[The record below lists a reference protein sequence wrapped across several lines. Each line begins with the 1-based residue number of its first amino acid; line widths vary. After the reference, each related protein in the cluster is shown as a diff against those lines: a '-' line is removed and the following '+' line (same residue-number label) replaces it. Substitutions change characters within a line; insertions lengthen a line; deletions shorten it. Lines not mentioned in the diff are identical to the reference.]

1 MPSLPEAQAWRETR
15 SEEGNVK
22 YDLRR
27 CQPHG
32 YTRPV
37 GESSSRRRIA
47 MRALEAAVAL
57 LVIATVGSAAW
68 LGYALHT
75 VSPATGLSDLA
86 ALIQSSSP
94 RPGSLASQVDLNQ
107 RINILLLARGGS
119 SNDNPNYTDTILV
132 VSVRPDSREVTVIAL
147 PRYLWVT
154 IPAPVTGT
162 VEGKL
167 YSAYA
172 LGASNAP
179 GFLRPQWRTPTGAGD
194 LAAATVAATIGQP
207 IDYWVAID
215 PDGLAAIIDAFG
227 GIRLTV
233 PNELDDYQ
241 YPLDDTGQTTHV
253 HFDAGPQTLSGQRA
267 VQYARSRLS
276 TSDTDRSRRQE
287 LVLAALL
294 HTIRTGRMGLG
305 IISAAGPIAQG
316 LRTNLRPI
324 EIREL
329 AQLMSGVQESDI
341 RNITL
346 DDSGLLEDQSGPAG
360 DVVVPRD
367 GSYAA
372 VRQFVA
378 EQLL

>member
-1 MPSLPEAQAWRETR
+1 
-15 SEEGNVK
+15 
-22 YDLRR
+22 
-27 CQPHG
+27 
-32 YTRPV
+32 
-37 GESSSRRRIA
+37 
-47 MRALEAAVAL
+47 MRALEAAAAL
-57 LVIATVGSAAW
+57 LVLAAVGAVAW

-75 VSPATGLSDLA
+75 VSPDTGASDVL
-86 ALIQSSSP
+86 ALIGGSSP
-94 RPGSLASQVDLNQ
+94 QPGSLASQVDANQ
-107 RINILLLARGGS
+107 RINLLLLARGGS
-119 SNDNPNYTDTILV
+119 GNDNPNYTDTLLV
-132 VSVRPDSREVTVIAL
+132 VSVRPASRQVTVIAL

-154 IPAPVTGT
+154 IPAPVNGT

-172 LGASNAP
+172 LGASKDA

-227 GIRLTV
+227 GISLTV

-241 YPLDDTGQTTHV
+241 YPLDDTEQTTHV
-253 HFDAGPQTLSGQRA
+253 HFDAGSQTLSGQRA

-294 HTIRTGRMGLG
+294 HTVRTGRIGLG
-305 IISAAGPIAQG
+305 IVSAAGPIAHG

-324 EIREL
+324 EIQEL
-329 AQLMSGVQESDI
+329 AQLMRGVQETDI
-341 RNITL
+341 KSIAL
-346 DDSGLLEDQSGPAG
+346 DDSGLLEAQSGPAG

>member
-1 MPSLPEAQAWRETR
+1 MRGGS
-15 SEEGNVK
+15 V
-22 YDLRR
+22 
-27 CQPHG
+27 
-32 YTRPV
+32 
-37 GESSSRRRIA
+37 
-47 MRALEAAVAL
+47 RALKGAGVL
-57 LVIATVGSAAW
+57 LIIGIVFAGAW
-68 LGYALHT
+68 LGYALHM
-75 VSPATGLSDLA
+75 VSPETGASDIL
-86 ALIQSSSP
+86 ALIGGSSQ
-94 RPGSLASQVDLNQ
+94 PGSLASRVTANQ

-119 SNDNPNYTDTILV
+119 GNDNPNYTDTILI
-132 VSVRPDSREVTVIAL
+132 VSMRPASRQVTVVAL
-147 PRYLWVT
+147 PRYLWVA
-154 IPAPVTGT
+154 IPASTSGF

-172 LGASNAP
+172 LGASGDAT
-179 GFLRPQWRTPTGAGD
+179 FLRPRWQTPTGAGD

-227 GIRLTV
+227 GISLTV

-241 YPLDDTGQTTHV
+241 YPLDDTDQTTHV

-294 HTIRTGRMGLG
+294 HTMRTGRIGLG
-305 IISAAGPIAQG
+305 IVSGAGPIAQG
-316 LRTNLRPI
+316 LRTDLRPI

-329 AQLMSGVQESDI
+329 AQLMSGVQETDI
-341 RNITL
+341 KTVTL
-346 DDSGLLEDQSGPAG
+346 EDSGLLEDQSGPAG

-378 EQLL
+378 EQLP